1 MQLELLG
8 FMLLLLCHG
17 LELIDLLIA
26 VFLLLVVSV
35 VIQLKSFLQLRPS
48 EIEAIVLLLA

>member
-1 MQLELLG
+1 MQLELLS

-17 LELIDLLIA
+17 LELIDLLVA